1 MDARGL
7 LSALISHYTDRREH
21 GVCSAADLLTH
32 AAMVVKGFSDEEEA
46 IEYIGEEITER
57 RIARS

>member
-1 MDARGL
+1 MDAQGL
-7 LSALISHYTDRREH
+7 LNALISHYTDRTYR

-32 AAMVVKGFSDEEEA
+32 AAEIVRGLDEEGA

-57 RIARS
+57 RVGQA